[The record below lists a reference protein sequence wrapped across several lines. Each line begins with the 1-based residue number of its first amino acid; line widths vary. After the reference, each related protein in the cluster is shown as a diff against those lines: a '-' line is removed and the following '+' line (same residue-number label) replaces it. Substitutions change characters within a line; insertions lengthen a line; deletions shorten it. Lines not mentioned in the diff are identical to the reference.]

1 MRLQG
6 RLNIIRLII
15 ATLCITLAS
24 GCTFSRY
31 ARKSYERA
39 QAMKPFDAIIV
50 PGLPYDKENTSS
62 MLELR
67 MLWAKHLYEQGIARN
82 VIFSGGAV
90 YTPFVESVAMKTMAD
105 SMGIPSN
112 RTFCET
118 EAEHSTEN
126 VYYSLKVAEGL
137 GFEKVALAT
146 DPFQAVMLRRFI
158 RKHTPAIEVIPLVF
172 NKIDPDNF
180 ELPAIDTTAAYRK
193 DFVSIKEREG
203 FFERIRHTFG
213 KRVKEE
219 KKLEASKKERYSTN

>member
-1 MRLQG
+1 MKLQI
-6 RLNIIRLII
+6 RSAITRLII
-15 ATLCITLAS
+15 ATVCITLAA

-62 MLELR
+62 IMELR
-67 MLWAKHLYEQGIARN
+67 MLWAKHLYDEGIARH

-90 YTPFVESVAMKTMAD
+90 YTPFVESIAMKSMAD
-105 SMGIPSN
+105 SMGIPSSK
-112 RTFCET
+112 TFSET

-126 VYYSLKVAEGL
+126 VYYSLKMAEGL
-137 GFEKVALAT
+137 GFESVALAT
-146 DPFQAVMLRRFI
+146 DPFQAVMLRGFVQ
-158 RKHTPAIEVIPLVF
+158 KHTPGVEVIPLVF
-172 NKIDPDNF
+172 SKIDPENF

-203 FFERIRHTFG
+203 FFERLRYTFG
-213 KRVKEE
+213 KRVREE
-219 KKLEASKKERYSTN
+219 KKLEASRKERYSTN